1 MATTRTPGIT
11 VLADGRR
18 FIDKRYLGVR
28 IGLRVGAITQEQA
41 EERLDIEIARV
52 QCDLARKAHARP
64 TFTDCAA
71 RYLAQSRGKRSI
83 DVIRWH
89 VTLLQSYIG
98 NREPRQIHDQT
109 LEPFVKARL
118 ADSASATTIN
128 RSLEVV
134 RTILNRA
141 ARSYRDDDGRPWLEG
156 MPPLITMLPETPRQ
170 PYPITWKEQDVLF
183 RKLPAHLARMALF
196 AVNTGLRDS
205 NVCGLQWT
213 WEVAIPELGR
223 SVFVIPPEAFK
234 TKRPHVV
241 ILNDVAWSIIEAQR
255 SLHPIWVF
263 PFRGKPI
270 NTMNNNAWQ
279 RARRKVGLALVRVH
293 DLRHSFACRLRAAG
307 VSAEDR
313 EVLLGH
319 ANHSM
324 AGHYAS
330 ADVGHLLKQANL
342 LLDRSGTRT
351 VLRVAD
357 DLREQMDARFHTV
370 PQRGRRGP
378 GFAPQVLEFNL
389 ARRDRWIKGPT
400 RVPQRRGG
408 PGFRF
413 QALEKWRARQES
425 NPRPPGS

>member
-1 MATTRTPGIT
+1 MLLRPALEELMAKTRTPGIT
-11 VLADGRR
+11 VLADGRL

-28 IGLRVGAITQEQA
+28 IGLRVGAITREQA
-41 EERLDIEIARV
+41 EERLDIEMARA

-83 DVIRWH
+83 DVIKWH
-89 VTLLQSYIG
+89 VTLLQSYVG
-98 NREPRQIHDQT
+98 NLEPRQIHDQT

-118 ADSASATTIN
+118 ADGVSATTIN

-141 ARSYRDDDGRPWLEG
+141 ARSYRGDDGRPWLEG
-156 MPPLITMLPETPRQ
+156 MPPLITMLPETRRQ

-205 NVCGLQWT
+205 NVCPLQWT

-241 ILNDVAWSIIEAQR
+241 ILNDVAWAIIEAQR

-279 RARRKVGLALVRVH
+279 RARRKVGLPLVRVH

-313 EVLLGH
+313 EALLGH

-351 VLRVAD
+351 LLRVTD
-357 DLREQMDARFHTV
+357 DRREQIDARSHTD
-370 PQRGRRGP
+370 PQRGRRTWFCSASP
-378 GFAPQVLEFNL
+378 
-389 ARRDRWIKGPT
+389 
-400 RVPQRRGG
+400 
-408 PGFRF
+408 
-413 QALEKWRARQES
+413 
-425 NPRPPGS
+425 

>member
-11 VLADGRR
+11 VLSDGRR

-52 QCDLARKAHARP
+52 QCDLARMAHARP

-83 DVIRWH
+83 DVIKWH

-98 NREPRQIHDQT
+98 GLEPQQIHDQT
-109 LEPFVKARL
+109 LEPFVNARL
-118 ADSASATTIN
+118 AGGASATTIN

-141 ARSYRDDDGRPWLEG
+141 ARSYRHTDGRPWLEA
-156 MPPLITMLPETPRQ
+156 MPPLITMLPESPRL
-170 PYPITWKEQDVLF
+170 PYPITWKEQDMLF
-183 RKLPAHLARMALF
+183 RKLPAHLGRMALF

-213 WEVAIPELGR
+213 WEVAVPELGR
-223 SVFVIPPEAFK
+223 SVFVIPSEAFK
-234 TKRPHVV
+234 TKRSHVV
-241 ILNDVAWSIIEAQR
+241 VLNDIAWSIVNAQR
-255 SLHPIWVF
+255 SLHPVWVF
-263 PFRGKPI
+263 RFRGRRI
-270 NTMNNNAWQ
+270 NHMNNSGWQ
-279 RARRKVGLALVRVH
+279 DARRDAGLPLVRVH

-313 EVLLGH
+313 EALLGH

-357 DLREQMDARFHTV
+357 RQRGRRDERSHTV
-370 PQRGRRGP
+370 PQ
-378 GFAPQVLEFNL
+378 
-389 ARRDRWIKGPT
+389 
-400 RVPQRRGG
+400 
-408 PGFRF
+408 
-413 QALEKWRARQES
+413 QERS
-425 NPRPPGS
+425 TWFCRPSA